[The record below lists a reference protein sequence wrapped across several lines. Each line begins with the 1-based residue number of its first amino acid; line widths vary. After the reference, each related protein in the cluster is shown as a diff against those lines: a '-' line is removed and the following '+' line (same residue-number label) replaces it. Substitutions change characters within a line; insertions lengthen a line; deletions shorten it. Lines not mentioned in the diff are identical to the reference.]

1 MQGNRAIAEIQ
12 FADYIFP
19 AFDQACLW
27 FHSLLSYH
35 WRFFF
40 AILDCYCY
48 FQILALLDLMIVY
61 LYIRKCL
68 ISCSKQ
74 LVQSF
79 ISTLL
84 FILTTFDSIFIS
96 GSIFFLFQA
105 IVEPIF
111 FSQSDHSSAQVFA
124 RLDFNTVVYL
134 TLFISNINYCQIQ
147 CICLFNL
154 YFVPT

>member
-1 MQGNRAIAEIQ
+1 M
-12 FADYIFP
+12 
-19 AFDQACLW
+19 
-27 FHSLLSYH
+27 SLISFIIVLPLKVL
-35 WRFFF
+35 F

-61 LYIRKCL
+61 LYLRKCL

-74 LVQSF
+74 LLQSF

-96 GSIFFLFQA
+96 GSIFFFCSNQLWNR
-105 IVEPIF
+105 F
-111 FSQSDHSSAQVFA
+111 FPPQSDHSSARVFA
-124 RLDFNTVVYL
+124 RLHFNSVVYL

>member
-1 MQGNRAIAEIQ
+1 MKV
-12 FADYIFP
+12 
-19 AFDQACLW
+19 L
-27 FHSLLSYH
+27 
-35 WRFFF
+35 F

-61 LYIRKCL
+61 LYLRKCL

-74 LVQSF
+74 LLQSF

-96 GSIFFLFQA
+96 GSIFFF
-105 IVEPIF
+105 VPINCGTV
-111 FSQSDHSSAQVFA
+111 FSPQSDHSSAQVFA
-124 RLDFNTVVYL
+124 RLHFNSVVYL
-134 TLFISNINYCQIQ
+134 ILFISNINYCQIQ

>member
-61 LYIRKCL
+61 LYLRKCL
-68 ISCSKQ
+68 ISYSKQ
-74 LVQSF
+74 LLQSF

-96 GSIFFLFQA
+96 GSIFFFCSNQLWNR
-105 IVEPIF
+105 F
-111 FSQSDHSSAQVFA
+111 FSHNQIILLRKFLQGFIST
-124 RLDFNTVVYL
+124 L
-134 TLFISNINYCQIQ
+134 LFIWL
-147 CICLFNL
+147 CLF
-154 YFVPT
+154 PI